1 MQNRPRNLSK
11 MDMESHQKSLQNR
24 PQNCRKF
31 DKIDLWGCLGALW
44 GPSWRQDGARATTR
58 AKTIEKYTILGSAW
72 RFKME
77 PTSNNNMIK
86 NRLDFCNDFET
97 TLFRS

>member
-31 DKIDLWGCLGALW
+31 NEIDLRGCLGALW

-58 AKTIEKYTILGSAW
+58 AKTTEIYDFRVALKVQNGTKIEQKSD
-72 RFKME
+72 KK
-77 PTSNNNMIK
+77 SN
-86 NRLDFCNDFET
+86 
-97 TLFRS
+97 